1 MAKIPQEAQELFA
14 KVDAVVLATARED
27 GQPNVCMVG
36 MKKILDD
43 ETIYLSDQFFTK
55 TLANVQAN
63 DKIAVG
69 FWGEDGAYNIY
80 GTAEYI
86 NEGAQYEE
94 LAAWANGLFEKIG
107 MPIVA
112 KGGIIMHVD
121 AVYNSMPGPAAGAQI
136 A

>member
-1 MAKIPQEAQELFA
+1 MAKIPQEAQDLFA

-36 MKKILDD
+36 MKRILDD

-63 DKIAVG
+63 DKIAIA

-86 NEGAQYEE
+86 NEGEQFAE
-94 LAAWANGLFEKIG
+94 LKAWADGLFEKIG
-107 MPIVA
+107 MPITA

-121 AVYNSMPGPAAGAQI
+121 AVYNSMPGPAAGAQL